1 MFSQNFLARYQGNI
15 PRSLTRR
22 SRWSAIRG
30 TLAIIALMIQAPM
43 PAHASW
49 CAIYHSGGTNCG
61 FSSHAQ
67 CMASVSGAG
76 GFCNQILDSAPSA
89 RPERPQKT
97 ISEPKRKLEP
107 KNTQAAPRQSAAT
120 PAAAAPIVA
129 PVRASPGSTPA
140 AAPAPAAVQT
150 DNAFAQARQLIL
162 GGQFDAGLAAMRA
175 LNFDDHPDV
184 ATYIGFAHRKLNR
197 VDEARSWYER
207 ALAADPNHK
216 LALSFSGM
224 LRADQGDI
232 PGAQADLVRIGRLC
246 GNTNCNEYQAL
257 QGVIAARLR

>member
-1 MFSQNFLARYQGNI
+1 MFSLNFVAQFQGNI

-22 SRWSAIRG
+22 SRLTAIG
-30 TLAIIALMIQAPM
+30 CTLAIIAMTIQAPM
-43 PAHASW
+43 PAQASW
-49 CAIYHSGGTNCG
+49 CAMYHSGGTNCG

-76 GFCNQILDSAPSA
+76 GFCNQILDSAPAA
-89 RPERPQKT
+89 RPERPQRT
-97 ISEPKRKLEP
+97 ISEPKRKPEP

-140 AAPAPAAVQT
+140 AAPAPAAAQA
-150 DNAFAQARQLIL
+150 DSAFAQARQLIL

-184 ATYIGFAHRKLNR
+184 ATYIGFAHRKLGR
-197 VDEARSWYER
+197 VDEAKSWYER

-257 QGVIAARLR
+257 QGVIAVRLR